1 MHWCGTTYR
10 PVPKRHWRSYGDAPA
25 ADRRRKTCDDH
36 PLARGLWLLLELQ
49 PHRLSPILHYSRLG
63 TMRPRALPAAGCVPM
78 LQGCLL
84 VQDDRDHAILYV
96 CLLIS
101 SGYDGDVLSG
111 KPSFDPLLGNA
122 IGIDQSFKDRLSAFL
137 RKVFV

>member
-1 MHWCGTTYR
+1 
-10 PVPKRHWRSYGDAPA
+10 
-25 ADRRRKTCDDH
+25 
-36 PLARGLWLLLELQ
+36 
-49 PHRLSPILHYSRLG
+49 
-63 TMRPRALPAAGCVPM
+63 M